1 MTTPTQMNSPMP
13 LEELVAAVLD
23 LELSEVSLD
32 SSREN
37 TEKWDSLAQL
47 SILSAVEDTYGVTL
61 STDQMMQV
69 DSVRA
74 IRALLKTKGIS
85 G

>member
-1 MTTPTQMNSPMP
+1 MNSQMP

-23 LELSEVSLD
+23 VDPSQVSID

-37 TEKWDSLAQL
+37 TELWDSLAQL
-47 SILSAVEDTYGVTL
+47 SILSAVEETYGVTL
-61 STDQMMQV
+61 STDQMMHA

-74 IRALLKTKGIS
+74 IRELLAMQGIT